1 MIMDSQNFEDR
12 LRQVTKPEVKEL
24 KHQDMLADATA
35 KGKDKSVVS
44 WWWLIIPL
52 YIILTLV
59 MKSIYM
65 PNTSFISNIQEL
77 TSKQK
82 LTSSIFFLILPIIF
96 ILISFYNIR
105 KIYFLSGNPK
115 SVIFLKAVWLDILM
129 ILFSILILIIYV
141 L

>member
-1 MIMDSQNFEDR
+1 
-12 LRQVTKPEVKEL
+12 VTKPEVNEL

-52 YIILTLV
+52 YIISTLV

-65 PNTSFISNIQEL
+65 PGTSFISNIREL

-82 LTSSIFFLILPIIF
+82 LTSSIFLLILPIIF

-105 KIYFLSGNPK
+105 KICFLSGNPK
-115 SVIFLKAVWLDILM
+115 SVNFLKAVWLDILM
-129 ILFSILILIIYV
+129 ILFSILIVIIY
-141 L
+141 LL